1 MGLNTQEKIENSER
15 DNQNSYLEGYTIQ
28 WPKEK
33 DEWISSEY
41 VNVNGMSNA

>member
-1 MGLNTQEKIENSER
+1 MKSNSQEKIENSQR

-41 VNVNGMSNA
+41 VNVNEMSNV

>member
-15 DNQNSYLEGYTIQ
+15 DNQNSYLEGYAIQ

-33 DEWISSEY
+33 DE
-41 VNVNGMSNA
+41 